1 MCKTSIPAD
10 DAKFVNQ
17 VRPPPWNLASIPN
30 VAHAAARDIK
40 LIKDDYGYNWM
51 IDGLPAAEMKQ
62 DLQTKEIFYDIGGFA
77 L

>member
-1 MCKTSIPAD
+1 
-10 DAKFVNQ
+10 
-17 VRPPPWNLASIPN
+17 
-30 VAHAAARDIK
+30 
-40 LIKDDYGYNWM
+40 M

>member
-1 MCKTSIPAD
+1 
-10 DAKFVNQ
+10 
-17 VRPPPWNLASIPN
+17 LASIPN